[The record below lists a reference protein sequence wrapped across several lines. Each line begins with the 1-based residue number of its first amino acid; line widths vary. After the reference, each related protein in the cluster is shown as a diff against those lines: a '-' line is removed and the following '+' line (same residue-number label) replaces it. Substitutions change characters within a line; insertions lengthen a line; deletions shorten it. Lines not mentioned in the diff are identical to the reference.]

1 MRHAGTLALVIG
13 AAAMFGC
20 GDGTLIFGGDFDDK
34 PASVTVGGDVKDQ
47 TPANATRDVV
57 VFTFTDLTAEALD
70 AGPPYEKYP
79 RMDDGSLDPNA
90 PANFKDQESRLLDN
104 AGTFK
109 IPDVESGSITIMFLL
124 DEPQPDGQ
132 IDAGDDYAIFSDSD
146 RDLNSVKGGRTVNVP
161 EIEILYDSDLDG
173 GIATTSKKI
182 TKTIEPDDDDN

>member
-1 MRHAGTLALVIG
+1 
-13 AAAMFGC
+13 
-20 GDGTLIFGGDFDDK
+20 
-34 PASVTVGGDVKDQ
+34 
-47 TPANATRDVV
+47 
-57 VFTFTDLTAEALD
+57 
-70 AGPPYEKYP
+70 
-79 RMDDGSLDPNA
+79 MDDGSLDPNA